1 MLWPVVDYVAALA
14 EGCEVGVRVVGGVVI
29 AMGGCQDDIGP
40 ASATEN
46 IHCSGPDPDPAPPP
60 VAPAT
65 SLSVPL
71 APIAEVID
79 HLPVRTPA
87 ALAAALRPAEA
98 DRHRQLAPVDR
109 VEEAV
114 LGPDRHDVVRSPTG
128 CATLP

>member
-1 MLWPVVDYVAALA
+1 MLWPVVDHVTALA
-14 EGCEVGVRVVGGVVI
+14 EGCEVSVRIVGGVVI
-29 AMGGCQDDIGP
+29 PVCSCQHDMGAAGAAEDVGTQ
-40 ASATEN
+40 
-46 IHCSGPDPDPAPPP
+46 PDSDPAPPP

-87 ALAAALRPAEA
+87 ALAAALRPAKA

-114 LGPDRHDVVRSPTG
+114 LWPDRHDVVRSPTG
-128 CATLP
+128 YATLP